1 MSEVPECDTKDAAL
15 AEVETT
21 HSSDL
26 EDDTDLDEGD
36 YVLESEGED
45 EDAAVIGEP
54 ESPAEIVPM
63 PEPEPESEPELEPEP
78 EQVVTEPEDTSQY
91 WPQQR
96 LNSKDMR
103 NMYEIERDI
112 WHVERDAAGQSHL
125 MTALGNDL
133 FNTIMDFLAPYAC
146 TVQPY
151 YNEFRDDTAAMLE
164 MLRFH
169 GPHLGHTVLNLVSE
183 YMQPLILISEPIPC
197 AITTIGMIRDFDYKQ
212 DILMKAIKARGRLG
226 LIDRRIL
233 AVVNTTGV
241 WVRPGIEDPRAKHVS
256 KHGRPVKNAGY
267 RLFGTSQTTF
277 WVKTYHRTATKVF
290 AIKVFQRNVNFE
302 TLGGLWVDCRDTRDV
317 NSIVLTEI
325 RACLDRPDI
334 DITEFSA
341 SMRNYRFRLLG
352 NQQVNMRRIY
362 DIFREMR
369 ATRPEIFC
377 DLDIKRYPSVIIAID
392 EPNHTSK
399 KKQITIKIFQSGKVN
414 LDSCVFPEHVEYWY
428 RFINDFFINHPDVVY
443 TPAQTDG
450 YDSDYYYHLLGVN
463 PPPRE
468 LVEC

>member
-1 MSEVPECDTKDAAL
+1 MADQCDTKSGMLDGPAEYSDADDYP
-15 AEVETT
+15 
-21 HSSDL
+21 SDHGN
-26 EDDTDLDEGD
+26 EDE
-36 YVLESEGED
+36 YEYEFQSED
-45 EDAAVIGEP
+45 EDAPVVSVP
-54 ESPAEIVPM
+54 ESPEEIVVL
-63 PEPEPESEPELEPEP
+63 PEPEPEPALAP
-78 EQVVTEPEDTSQY
+78 VVIEPEDTSLY

-96 LNSKDMR
+96 LSSKDMR

-112 WHVERDAAGQSHL
+112 WHVELTAARESRL
-125 MTALGNDL
+125 LDIVGNDL
-133 FNTIMDFLAPYAC
+133 LNVIMDFIAPHAC

-151 YNEFRDDTAAMLE
+151 YKEFQSDTAAMLE
-164 MLRFH
+164 MRRTH
-169 GPHLGHTVLNLVSE
+169 GSHLGPTVLDIISE
-183 YMQPLILISEPIPC
+183 YMQPLILVSEPIPC

-212 DILMKAIKARGRLG
+212 DALMKAIKSRGRLG

-233 AVVNTTGV
+233 AVANTTGV
-241 WVRPGIEDPRAKHVS
+241 WVRPGIEDPRAKHIS
-256 KHGRPVKNAGY
+256 KHGRPVKNSGY

-325 RACLDRPDI
+325 RACLEQPNI

-352 NQQVNMRRIY
+352 DQHVNMRRIY
-362 DIFREMR
+362 DIFRDLR

-428 RFINDFFINHPDVVY
+428 RFINDFFIAHPDAVY

-450 YDSDYYYHLLGVN
+450 YDSDYYYRAAGVN

>member
-1 MSEVPECDTKDAAL
+1 MSEYKSSVASQAGDVPTADDVSEHEPELVADYS
-15 AEVETT
+15 
-21 HSSDL
+21 SSDQ
-26 EDDTDLDEGD
+26 DEGD
-36 YVLESEGED
+36 NSQSDD
-45 EDAAVIGEP
+45 EVITAADTEP
-54 ESPAEIVPM
+54 GVEFPVELTGADTSQ
-63 PEPEPESEPELEPEP
+63 PEPEEP
-78 EQVVTEPEDTSQY
+78 VVTEPEDTSLY

-96 LNSKDMR
+96 INSKDQR

-112 WHVERDAAGQSHL
+112 WHAEFDAAKPQL
-125 MTALGNDL
+125 IILLGNDL
-133 FNTIMDFLAPYAC
+133 FNIIMDFLAPYAC
-146 TVQPY
+146 TVNPY
-151 YNEFRDDTAAMLE
+151 YDEFKNDAAVMLE
-164 MLRFH
+164 VMRLYESTIPRA
-169 GPHLGHTVLNLVSE
+169 TLNLISE
-183 YMQPLILISEPIPC
+183 YIQPLILISEPIPC

-212 DILMKAIKARGRLG
+212 DVLMKAIKARGARG

-233 AVVNTTGV
+233 AVANTTGV
-241 WVRPGIEDPRAKHVS
+241 WVRPGIEDPRAKHMS

-334 DITEFSA
+334 DITDFAA

-352 NQQVNMRRIY
+352 GQHVNMRRIY
-362 DIFREMR
+362 DIFRTMR

-399 KKQITIKIFQSGKVN
+399 KKQITIKIFQSGKIN

-428 RFINDFFINHPDVVY
+428 RFINNFFIEHPDVVY
-443 TPAQTDG
+443 MPAHIDG
-450 YDSDYYYHLLGVN
+450 YDSDYYYREAGVE